1 MGKGDA
7 ISLIN
12 SEVMLRW
19 QDEWESE
26 NSTRYYHWNQSSVGG
41 KIITSKGLNRH
52 EEFVI
57 TRLRLC
63 HTGLDSILAI
73 IAKSNGVCSECK
85 GVKDVN
91 HVLFKCEKFDQHR
104 QKWKELDEEND
115 IHNLLQEQEMEGQ
128 RSRYFVIYL
137 NDTELIRRI

>member
-1 MGKGDA
+1 M
-7 ISLIN
+7 
-12 SEVMLRW
+12 
-19 QDEWESE
+19 
-26 NSTRYYHWNQSSVGG
+26 
-41 KIITSKGLNRH
+41 
-52 EEFVI
+52 
-57 TRLRLC
+57 RLG
-63 HTGLDSILAI
+63 HTGLNSTLAI
-73 IAKSNGVCSECK
+73 IGKSNGVCSDTPWCK
-85 GVKDVN
+85 VVEDVN